1 MLFRP
6 HSAVRLKKSFHS
18 FIELISTIHSS
29 CHCQV
34 LQCSQEWFTF
44 KYGFFLNM
52 NIVNDLFLHIWVL
65 DPDSEDVI
73 YTLYRQGLEIL
84 LKREKREIL
93 GYKGWRRGTWGGKF
107 FKIIFAKTHPEIMH
121 PILII
126 RLLHYLQSSCP
137 PT

>member
-1 MLFRP
+1 
-6 HSAVRLKKSFHS
+6 
-18 FIELISTIHSS
+18 
-29 CHCQV
+29 
-34 LQCSQEWFTF
+34 
-44 KYGFFLNM
+44 M

-73 YTLYRQGLEIL
+73 YTIQTRSGNTIENGEKGDTRAQRVA
-84 LKREKREIL
+84 KRDL
-93 GYKGWRRGTWGGKF
+93 GGGII

-126 RLLHYLQSSCP
+126 RLLHYRQSSYP

>member
-6 HSAVRLKKSFHS
+6 HSSVRLKKSFHS

-29 CHCQV
+29 CHCHHQV

-73 YTLYRQGLEIL
+73 NTIQ
-84 LKREKREIL
+84 KRSGNTIEKGDTRVQRVAKRDL
-93 GYKGWRRGTWGGKF
+93 GGGII

-126 RLLHYLQSSCP
+126 RLLHYLQSSYP